1 MFVSISR
8 YRVKPGMEQ
17 ALKEHN
23 EEWKATIRPNTHG
36 FISVHVYCNPK
47 DSREW
52 TSVATFVDQ
61 YSEMLNANSSDH
73 RAWYRHMLEMIEA
86 PPQYWQGELVQEG

>member
-8 YRVKPGMEQ
+8 YRVKAGMEE

-23 EEWKATIRPNTHG
+23 EEWKTSIRLQTSG
-36 FISVHVYCNPK
+36 FISVHVYQNHNDP
-47 DSREW
+47 REW

-61 YSEMLNANSSDH
+61 YSEMVNANSTDH
-73 RAWYRHMLEMIEA
+73 KLWYRRMLELLEA
-86 PPQYWQGELVQEG
+86 PPTYWQGDLVQEG

>member
-8 YRVKPGMEQ
+8 YRVKPGLEE
-17 ALKEHN
+17 ALKALN
-23 EEWKATIRPNTHG
+23 EEWKYDIRPRTLG
-36 FISVHVYCNPK
+36 FISVHVYSNPK

-61 YSEMLNANSSDH
+61 YSEMANANSPEH
-73 RAWYRHMLEMIEA
+73 KAWYRRWLEMLETA
-86 PPQYWQGELVQEG
+86 PVYWQGELVQEG